1 MNEPWNIMP
10 SERSQSLETDYQHGF
25 IHMKG
30 QEKTFKKTENKL
42 AAA

>member
-1 MNEPWNIMP
+1 MMP
-10 SERSQSLETDYQHGF
+10 SERSQSLETDYQHDF

-30 QEKTFKKTENKL
+30 PEKTFKETEKKL